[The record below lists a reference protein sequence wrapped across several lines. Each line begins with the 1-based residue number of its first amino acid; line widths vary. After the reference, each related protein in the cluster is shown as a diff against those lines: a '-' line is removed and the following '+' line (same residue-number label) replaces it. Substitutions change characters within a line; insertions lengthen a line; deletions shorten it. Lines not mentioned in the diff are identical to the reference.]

1 GVALRI
7 GVRDACRIAKVSE
20 GRRNSDR
27 GCGFSASSL
36 LIHERDN
43 LCLWK
48 SHAPRIPLYRHTPQ
62 DENFRRKMN
71 TSIPVYVC
79 RYRGTVLREPHFSHL
94 RCERLIATG
103 VSVLNQPGSKD
114 SFGH

>member
-1 GVALRI
+1 
-7 GVRDACRIAKVSE
+7 DACRIAKVSE

-79 RYRGTVLREPHFSHL
+79 RYRGTVKQYSVCADFIRGSQRRFPAHLVLTEPL
-94 RCERLIATG
+94 GR
-103 VSVLNQPGSKD
+103 
-114 SFGH
+114 